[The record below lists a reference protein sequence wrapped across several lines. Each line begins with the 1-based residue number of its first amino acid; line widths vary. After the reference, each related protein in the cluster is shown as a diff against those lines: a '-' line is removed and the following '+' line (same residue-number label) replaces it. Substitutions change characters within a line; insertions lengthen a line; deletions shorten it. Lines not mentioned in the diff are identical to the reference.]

1 MGLPP
6 ACVLLPSRR
15 QGVLG
20 SGSSAT
26 RCGPSGAAPDSYCL
40 PNRQFLAMQ
49 LLGATRT
56 MWSAAGAY
64 PTHPRRARI
73 GPWARGR
80 MTAFLSPS
88 GNCNIGSMAMAAQ
101 DAVAAASM
109 RN

>member
-1 MGLPP
+1 M
-6 ACVLLPSRR
+6 VLLSRR

-56 MWSAAGAY
+56 MERRRGLSHTSKESSHRPLGAWTNDGIFITLWKLQY
-64 PTHPRRARI
+64 WQH
-73 GPWARGR
+73 GH
-80 MTAFLSPS
+80 
-88 GNCNIGSMAMAAQ
+88 GSTS
-101 DAVAAASM
+101 AVAAASM
-109 RN
+109 RKIMR